1 MKFKDLNKI
10 KNGIVKIGTTIILIF
25 SISLNSIFISF
36 GNVNYSNNTQIQILN
51 EVNEEVKTQNGFTL
65 LENQKD
71 VKNWLAKQ
79 KVSRRITKLQ
89 VHHMDLPN
97 YSTWEKTD
105 KKLFSEPHF
114 GRTQS
119 LDSYGK
125 SKWGSGASDG
135 HGHHIAQH
143 FNVFPDGKITT
154 GRNLNSTPIGI
165 RGWNTGAICIEIY
178 GCFDKGHDKMSS
190 AQKEAVIYLYGE
202 LCKRFD
208 IPVNTT
214 HIRPH
219 CWFTAGG
226 TYLGK
231 YNPNRSAK
239 TCPGTNFWGYG
250 CSTEG
255 FAKFIAD
262 IKNYVNGKG
271 IKVPV
276 IKKVDRT
283 GEKDVPNYKVKVIT
297 DTLNVRYG
305 ASTSYDKIYALKKG
319 DEVVITHEKDGWGL
333 IQGAKGWISL
343 NKKYVKKVKV
353 KKDDEVKKDTDT
365 KKNEEKNETTF
376 YRVVTGSYSDRD
388 NAIVEQDKLKKLGY
402 DAFLV
407 TAEVNKK
414 IIFRVVAESF
424 EDKKDA
430 ENLIA
435 QLKKK
440 GYDPF
445 IVIYVKNNKN

>member
-1 MKFKDLNKI
+1 M
-10 KNGIVKIGTTIILIF
+10 
-25 SISLNSIFISF
+25 
-36 GNVNYSNNTQIQILN
+36 
-51 EVNEEVKTQNGFTL
+51 KTQNGFTL
-65 LENQKD
+65 LENAKD
-71 VKNWLAKQ
+71 VRNWLAKQ
-79 KVSRRITKLQ
+79 KVTRNINKLQ

-97 YSTWEKTD
+97 YNTWYKTD
-105 KKLFSEPHF
+105 VKLFDEPHF

-119 LDSYGK
+119 LDDYGK
-125 SKWGSGASDG
+125 RTWKYNDG
-135 HGHHIAQH
+135 HGHYIAQH
-143 FNVFPDGKITT
+143 FNVFLDGKITT

-190 AQKEAVIYLYGE
+190 AQKEAVVYLYGE

-231 YNPNRSAK
+231 YNPSRSAK
-239 TCPGTNFWGYG
+239 TCPGTAFWGYG
-250 CSTEG
+250 CSPDG
-255 FAKFIAD
+255 FAHFIKD
-262 IKNYVNGKG
+262 VKNYVNGKKEEP
-271 IKVPV
+271 KV
-276 IKKVDRT
+276 VDRS
-283 GEKDVPNYKVKVIT
+283 GEKDVPNYTVQVIT

-305 ASTSYDKIYALKKG
+305 ASTSYDKISTLKKG
-319 DEVVITHEKDGWGL
+319 DKVVITHEKDDWGL

-343 NKKYVKKVKV
+343 NEKYVKKVEI
-353 KKDDEVKKDTDT
+353 KKEDEVKKDTDT
-365 KKNEEKNETTF
+365 KKDESQESETTF

-402 DAFLV
+402 DAFLI
-407 TAEVNKK
+407 TAKVNKK

-424 EDKKDA
+424 KDKKDA

-440 GYDPF
+440 GYNPF
-445 IVIYVKNNKN
+445 IVIYVKNNTN

>member
-1 MKFKDLNKI
+1 M
-10 KNGIVKIGTTIILIF
+10 
-25 SISLNSIFISF
+25 
-36 GNVNYSNNTQIQILN
+36 
-51 EVNEEVKTQNGFTL
+51 KTQNGFTL
-65 LENQKD
+65 LESAKD
-71 VKNWLAKQ
+71 VRNWLAKQ
-79 KVSRRITKLQ
+79 KVTRNINKLQ

-97 YSTWEKTD
+97 YNTWYKTD
-105 KKLFSEPHF
+105 VKLFDEPHF

-119 LDSYGK
+119 LDDYGK
-125 SKWGSGASDG
+125 RTWKYNDG
-135 HGHHIAQH
+135 HGHYIAQH
-143 FNVFPDGKITT
+143 FNVFLDGKITT

-178 GCFDKGHDKMSS
+178 GCFDKGHDKMTS

-250 CSTEG
+250 CSPDG
-255 FAKFIAD
+255 FAHFIKD
-262 IKNYVNGKG
+262 VKNYVNGVKEQP
-271 IKVPV
+271 KV
-276 IKKVDRT
+276 VDRN
-283 GEKDVPNYKVKVIT
+283 GEKDVPNYTVQVIT

-305 ASTSYDKIYALKKG
+305 ASTSYDKISTLKKG
-319 DEVVITHEKDGWGL
+319 DKVVITHEKDDWGL

-343 NKKYVKKVKV
+343 NDKYVKKIKV
-353 KKDDEVKKDTDT
+353 KKEDEVKKDET
-365 KKNEEKNETTF
+365 KKDTDIKKDEVQKNETTF

-407 TAEVNKK
+407 TAKVNKK

-424 EDKKDA
+424 ESKKDA
-430 ENLIA
+430 ENLMA

-445 IVIYVKNNKN
+445 IVIYVKNNTN